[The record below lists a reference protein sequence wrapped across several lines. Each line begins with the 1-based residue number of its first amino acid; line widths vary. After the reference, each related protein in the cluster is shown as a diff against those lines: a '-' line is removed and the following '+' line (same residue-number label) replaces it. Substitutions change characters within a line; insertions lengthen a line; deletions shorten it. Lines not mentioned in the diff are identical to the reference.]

1 MPGLPDE
8 VGLGDSRKTPLH
20 ARGGVLP
27 VKKGTNCMAKAQ
39 AVKEPNA
46 IVRYYR
52 ETVGELKKV
61 VWPTR
66 EEAWRLTLIVLA
78 VITVMAAIL
87 GTADYVFTQAIRV
100 LVGF

>member
-1 MPGLPDE
+1 
-8 VGLGDSRKTPLH
+8 
-20 ARGGVLP
+20 LP
-27 VKKGTNCMAKAQ
+27 VKKGTDGMAKAQ
-39 AVKEPNA
+39 AVIKEPNA

-66 EEAWRLTLIVLA
+66 EEALRLTWIVLA

-87 GTADYVFTQAIRV
+87 GTADYLFTKVVQV

>member
-1 MPGLPDE
+1 
-8 VGLGDSRKTPLH
+8 
-20 ARGGVLP
+20 
-27 VKKGTNCMAKAQ
+27 MAKAQQ

-66 EEAWRLTLIVLA
+66 EEAIRLTSVVLL
-78 VITVMAAIL
+78 VITVMAVVL
-87 GTADYVFTQAIRV
+87 GGFDFLFTQ
-100 LVGF
+100 LVKFLISL